1 MRASRMGAG
10 ALRATIATIV
20 ALLLASTAHAAGNA
34 VPALEAQ
41 VLSIDGVNLRRDPR
55 PDAPIV
61 AVAEGGDFVALF
73 DEVSADRIWRRVAYD
88 EIEGWA
94 AARYLGTPRA
104 IKPGARTSVKRGF
117 TTEIGARLP
126 APYRSQLD
134 GSAYEAGNCGPTSVA
149 MALGAFGIHVATTEI
164 RSRANRL
171 QGTTGIHDSGTAPEV
186 LAYIAEQHG
195 LVARGLF
202 AGRTYDRWSFAEVR
216 QALRNGHL
224 VIPQVHLASLPGQE
238 RANRAIDHFV
248 VIFGYEEERFLYH
261 DPAFPGWKGH
271 SLWIT
276 EDHLKTAWQRSD
288 HPFAAFSLGPGRGLE
303 PLIVPEMPGAN
314 EPPATPI
321 DVPVRPIVPRIGPL
335 GLFGELAFEP
345 PSGGSR
351 VESAAPLAA
360 LLPAARTVPIPEAG
374 MVASPVAV
382 SIVDERPVVI
392 SAAAVAPA
400 TPNTLLVRG
409 AAYVSWLLVGLA
421 VLVVAVLGARRQ
433 PQLESVRTA
442 EGRNAD

>member
-1 MRASRMGAG
+1 MGAG

-20 ALLLASTAHAAGNA
+20 ALLLASTAHAAGNV

-41 VLSIDGVNLRRDPR
+41 VRSIDGVNVRRDPR

-73 DEVSADRIWRRVAYD
+73 DEVSADGAWRRVAYD
-88 EIEGWA
+88 EKEGWA
-94 AARYLGTPRA
+94 AARFLGSPRA
-104 IKPGARTSVKRGF
+104 IKSGARTSEKRGF

-134 GSAYEAGNCGPTSVA
+134 GSAYESGNCGPTSIA
-149 MALGAFGIHVATTEI
+149 MALGAFGIYVPTTEI
-164 RSRANRL
+164 RAQANRL
-171 QGTTGIHDSGTAPEV
+171 QGTAGIYDSGTAPEV
-186 LAYIAEQHG
+186 LAYIAEQRG
-195 LVARGLF
+195 LIARGLF
-202 AGRTYDRWSFAEVR
+202 AGKAYDRWSFAEVR

-248 VIFGYEEERFLYH
+248 VIFGYEEDRFLYH

-276 EDHLKTAWQRSD
+276 EEHLKTAWQRSD

-303 PLIVPEMPGAN
+303 PLIVPELPDAN

-321 DVPVRPIVPRIGPL
+321 DVPLYPVVPRIGPL

-345 PSGGSR
+345 PSGGPTTAP
-351 VESAAPLAA
+351 VAPLAA
-360 LLPAARTVPIPEAG
+360 PTLVQRSAPLSEVVV
-374 MVASPVAV
+374 VASPVAAPV
-382 SIVDERPVVI
+382 IDERPAGI
-392 SAAAVAPA
+392 TSGTVARASPDA
-400 TPNTLLVRG
+400 LLVRG
-409 AAYVSWLLVGLA
+409 AAYASWLLVGMA
-421 VLVVAVLGARRQ
+421 VLAVAVLGARRQ
-433 PQLESVRTA
+433 PQLESIRVS
-442 EGRNAD
+442 EGRDAD